1 MDTLKDLDL
10 VRAISPRPELIRSA
24 SGEKSTMPT
33 MVINFSTFD
42 AWYEIN
48 SIFEGRFLERTVP
61 GAFKKTIRENGKNVK
76 VLFDHGHDYHIGNK
90 VLGPI
95 RSLKEEATGPVAEVE
110 LLDTSY
116 NRDLLPG
123 LEAGLYG
130 SSFRFQVVKEEWND
144 NPRRSEYNPEGLPER
159 TIKEVKLFEF
169 GPVTF
174 PANPASTS
182 AVRGLTDDYYGRIRQ
197 RNPERY
203 DDLVARARE
212 LRQPERIVVTS
223 RNTSAADD
231 VTGGDENVRTSTE
244 AASLVDEAVQ
254 RAIEK
259 LLHDGVIRYAHT
271 SDDDNSDYDVRDQRA
286 DDDDDG
292 DDSDEPYGDVP
303 YADPGYQD
311 DGKKRYPIDTKEH
324 VKAAWS
330 YINQKD
336 NASKYTPEQLAK
348 IKARIKAA
356 AKKFGIEISDDSE
369 EQQENSTS
377 LPEAAEVETV
387 EPPALLHSPTPK
399 GLRRARL
406 AWLNSVIDGTHKKIE
421 DFYHDGED

>member
-1 MDTLKDLDL
+1 METLKDLDL
-10 VRAISPRPELIRSA
+10 VRAISPRPELIRSD
-24 SGEKSTMPT
+24 SGEKSGMPT

-42 AWYEIN
+42 EWYEIN

-61 GAFKKTIRENGKNVK
+61 GAFRKTIRENGKNVK

-95 RSLKEEATGPVAEVE
+95 RSLSEEATGPVAEVE

-130 SSFRFQVVKEEWND
+130 SSFRFQVVKEEWDD
-144 NPRRSEYNPEGLPER
+144 NPKRSEHNPQGIPER

-197 RNPERY
+197 RNPEIY
-203 DDLVARARE
+203 EDLACRAKE
-212 LRQPERIVVTS
+212 LRRPERIVVNS
-223 RNTSAADD
+223 RNTENADD
-231 VTGGDENVRTSTE
+231 VTGDDLETRTSESVETPE
-244 AASLVDEAVQ
+244 AA
-254 RAIEK
+254 
-259 LLHDGVIRYAHT
+259 
-271 SDDDNSDYDVRDQRA
+271 
-286 DDDDDG
+286 
-292 DDSDEPYGDVP
+292 
-303 YADPGYQD
+303 
-311 DGKKRYPIDTKEH
+311 
-324 VKAAWS
+324 
-330 YINQKD
+330 
-336 NASKYTPEQLAK
+336 TPEQ
-348 IKARIKAA
+348 
-356 AKKFGIEISDDSE
+356 
-369 EQQENSTS
+369 
-377 LPEAAEVETV
+377 EAAETRTSEDIEQTCTSVEEAAVVETV

-406 AWLNSVIDGTHKKIE
+406 AWINSVIDGTHKKIE